1 MPFINCSGLFLISCK
16 KLHLVISQRMIFD
29 PSLISACTS
38 ARWIACLNL
47 KISKLI
53 TSNGIVLPLASI
65 VFDVFCVIFAI
76 SIEMIVV
83 RTNVYEFVFKTKI
96 DYFDIPFLFES
107 LLDDW
112 KRFIF
117 KIYENL
123 KIKRTKLTDWKHMR
137 LNIVKNDFKVIQ

>member
-53 TSNGIVLPLASI
+53 TSNGIVLPIASI
-65 VFDVFCVIFAI
+65 GFDVFSVIFAA
-76 SIEMIVV
+76 SIEMIVM

-96 DYFDIPFLFES
+96 FWHTFFVWISFRWLKTFHFQNLWELENKKNKVDRLET
-107 LLDDW
+107 
-112 KRFIF
+112 
-117 KIYENL
+117 YE
-123 KIKRTKLTDWKHMR
+123 IKHS
-137 LNIVKNDFKVIQ
+137 